1 MNESDIAVFVTVDA
15 VFPALT
21 ADETSMRSALALLS
35 RDDALFTCAR
45 LNAIVSG
52 FGPDRS
58 VHQRQDQAVSMLE
71 CAPEELRALSDYAR
85 RQGGPGRVM
94 VFFRG
99 QLLEL
104 ARWVVRFCQNL
115 PGDGETLKDP
125 AARSAFLRAALIASQ
140 LWERRLFG
148 SEGIRPNLD
157 SDKQLLQLLGAFRK
171 NVEEGN
177 QAAHPGFTV
186 SRGWLLYSRYLPTHL
201 PKFAERFEQS
211 TGLSLRQYFICAFAL
226 LQRTFSDHPEQGRIF
241 ATDYVEG
248 ETPFRGVFQ
257 RFLQLHSQTPEEW
270 AQSLEPEPNG
280 GGSGSLRERLV
291 FRFVRNRSIIFDPT
305 FYLDNLTAAPLFH
318 LKTPGGSMQEVFA
331 AFGAAFE
338 DYATDLLRRR
348 FPTGS
353 GLLHQRLRCN
363 VRGAN
368 ASGKEFEVDA
378 ILNDVVTAVVFEIK
392 ANWIREE
399 TVIAR
404 DPEAFLNEIRK
415 KYGYVADGGERGKG
429 VAQLARSVGALMRR
443 QWQGPDQEYAQV
455 TSSYPILLVFD
466 ARMAAPGVG
475 RFLEKEFRALLG
487 TVPSGFF
494 VHPLIIL
501 TVADLEHLIS
511 GVESLSLEAFLRA
524 YSMADPERLSSV
536 HNFIATSSYLN
547 QVRSSPI
554 LEELTEELMA
564 AARAELGQPE
574 SSPRDG

>member
-1 MNESDIAVFVTVDA
+1 
-15 VFPALT
+15 
-21 ADETSMRSALALLS
+21 
-35 RDDALFTCAR
+35 
-45 LNAIVSG
+45 
-52 FGPDRS
+52 
-58 VHQRQDQAVSMLE
+58 
-71 CAPEELRALSDYAR
+71 
-85 RQGGPGRVM
+85 
-94 VFFRG
+94 
-99 QLLEL
+99 
-104 ARWVVRFCQNL
+104 
-115 PGDGETLKDP
+115 
-125 AARSAFLRAALIASQ
+125 
-140 LWERRLFG
+140 
-148 SEGIRPNLD
+148 
-157 SDKQLLQLLGAFRK
+157 
-171 NVEEGN
+171 
-177 QAAHPGFTV
+177 
-186 SRGWLLYSRYLPTHL
+186 
-201 PKFAERFEQS
+201 
-211 TGLSLRQYFICAFAL
+211 
-226 LQRTFSDHPEQGRIF
+226 
-241 ATDYVEG
+241 
-248 ETPFRGVFQ
+248 
-257 RFLQLHSQTPEEW
+257 
-270 AQSLEPEPNG
+270 
-280 GGSGSLRERLV
+280 
-291 FRFVRNRSIIFDPT
+291 
-305 FYLDNLTAAPLFH
+305 
-318 LKTPGGSMQEVFA
+318 
-331 AFGAAFE
+331 
-338 DYATDLLRRR
+338 
-348 FPTGS
+348 
-353 GLLHQRLRCN
+353 LHQRLRCN